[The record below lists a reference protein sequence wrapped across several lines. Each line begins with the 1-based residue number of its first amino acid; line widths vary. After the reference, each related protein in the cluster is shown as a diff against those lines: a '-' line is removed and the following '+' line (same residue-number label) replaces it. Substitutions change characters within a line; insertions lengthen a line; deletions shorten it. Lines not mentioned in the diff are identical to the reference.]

1 MPFPTTI
8 TSSLYHPLDT
18 PKLDSKTIVFY
29 HDDCTDGLAAATIV
43 REACNADDLPIFH
56 PAAFH
61 HLDPAAKVAAICQ
74 GAGMGEGPDR
84 VIFLDMA
91 PEPVQ
96 VGALIAAYPR
106 AAIWIYDHHKSAIE
120 DYAARAA
127 DTEIHTLRA
136 QHRGEHEIKLLR
148 LAGGSVLFAACQTL
162 SGAQIAYYLLARNSV
177 FMETTKGVPPWWID
191 YVGDRD
197 LWKHELPESKAI
209 NAAIWNATR
218 CIGANDERKLDV
230 IERFAGELT
239 RMVAFGAF
247 LEPIFYDV
255 SATPDKPAPMMPKLH
270 QNTFLHGVIQ
280 MGHFVRNAVQLAA
293 EEVAKSA
300 FVIDMAPAFGCYT
313 VHYTA
318 CPRFVRSE
326 VGALLNEWHHNPAKP
341 SLAVL
346 WHQDTPTTV
355 QVSLRSK
362 PGTDVDVS
370 AIAVEHGGG
379 GHKHAAGFVTSP
391 DRLLGLL
398 FGATVYMRAHEDEA

>member
-8 TSSLYHPLDT
+8 TSPLYHPLDT

-43 REACNADDLPIFH
+43 RKACDEGDMPIFQ

-61 HLDPAAKVAAICQ
+61 HLDPASKVGAICQ
-74 GAGMGEGPDR
+74 GAGMVEGPDR

-106 AAIWIYDHHKSAIE
+106 ASVWIYDHHKSAIE

-136 QHRGEHEIKLLR
+136 PHRGDHEIKLLR

-162 SGAQIAYYLLARNSV
+162 SGAQLAYYLLARNSIHMV
-177 FMETTKGVPPWWID
+177 QTGGVPPWWID

-197 LWKHELPESKAI
+197 LWKHELSESKVI
-209 NAAIWNATR
+209 NAAIWNASR
-218 CIGANDERKLDV
+218 AIGGGHESKLDV
-230 IERFAGELT
+230 IDRFAEEVRRLSDY
-239 RMVAFGAF
+239 GAF
-247 LEPIFYDV
+247 LQPIYYDE
-255 SATPDKPAPMMPKLH
+255 STKPKLH
-270 QNTFLHGVIQ
+270 QNTFLHKVIQ

-391 DRLLGLL
+391 DKLLGLL